1 MLIVENLD
9 KIENYQAEK
18 NVSHD
23 STTQRYIVDILSIF
37 LVLLFIICIHVF
49 IYTYLNTNIIVQ
61 LAPEQ

>member
-23 STTQRYIVDILSIF
+23 STTQRYIVGILSIF